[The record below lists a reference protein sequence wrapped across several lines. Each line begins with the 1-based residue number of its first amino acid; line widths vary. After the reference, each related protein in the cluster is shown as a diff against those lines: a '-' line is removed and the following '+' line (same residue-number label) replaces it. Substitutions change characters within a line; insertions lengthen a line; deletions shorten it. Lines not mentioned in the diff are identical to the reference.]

1 MPHFDAIGITAEDLP
16 ATLAFYRLIGL
27 DVPETD
33 EGHVEAEL
41 TGGFRIMKTKFE
53 IEKDYE

>member
-27 DVPETD
+27 DVRYATVLDPD
-33 EGHVEAEL
+33 GNPVDLDAA
-41 TGGFRIMKTKFE
+41 R
-53 IEKDYE
+53 